1 MKYEIGDKVIHFR
14 NGVSTVVGTTQM
26 ADRDYFVIHALRGDG
41 ENIYVPVLGSDNIIR
56 PVMNEK
62 EADELLHSL
71 ASIEKEF
78 NSNTKQRRD
87 AYKRRLNSGKIE
99 DIAYLYRQQ
108 WLYEKYPEN
117 VKLGPSDNE
126 MLQYAT
132 DIFLDEL
139 SLTYKVDRDK
149 VAQVAIE
156 KIK

>member
-14 NGVSTVVGTTQM
+14 NGVSTIVGTTQM

-62 EADELLHSL
+62 EADELLHYL
-71 ASIEKEF
+71 ASIQKEF
-78 NSNTKQRRD
+78 NSNTNQRRD

-108 WLYEKYPEN
+108 WLYEKYPED
-117 VKLGPSDNE
+117 VKLGPSDIE

-132 DIFLDEL
+132 NIFLDEL
-139 SLTYKVDRDK
+139 SLTYNVDR
-149 VAQVAIE
+149 E
-156 KIK
+156 KIGPIVVEKIR

>member
-14 NGVSTVVGTTQM
+14 NGVSTVVATTQM

-108 WLYEKYPEN
+108 WLYEKYPED
-117 VKLGPSDNE
+117 VKLGPSDIE

-132 DIFLDEL
+132 NIFLDEL
-139 SLTYKVDRDK
+139 SLTYNVDR
-149 VAQVAIE
+149 E
-156 KIK
+156 KIGPIVVQKIR